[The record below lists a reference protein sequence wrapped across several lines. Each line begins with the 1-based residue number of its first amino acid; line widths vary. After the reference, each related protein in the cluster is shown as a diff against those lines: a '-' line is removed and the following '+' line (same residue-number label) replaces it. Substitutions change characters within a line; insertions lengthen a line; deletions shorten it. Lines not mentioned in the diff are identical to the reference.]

1 MNTIL
6 TEARRRSLETHDLAR
21 KHLNPA
27 LVDVLQIL
35 GFDVCYERA
44 CGSCL
49 YTTEGVEVLDMH
61 AGEGFAT
68 LGHNHPQVK
77 AVLQEVLEQDL
88 PGGVQ
93 IQFHVLSGML
103 AEALCRR
110 MPGSLDAVYFCSS
123 GAEAV
128 DAAMKFARVSTGR
141 PRFLSC
147 HGGYHGVHLG
157 PLSIC
162 GEPMFQERFG
172 PLLPGCAQVPHGD
185 LTRLEEELRRR
196 DVAAFILEPILGL
209 GVSVPSSDYL
219 PEVQRLCR
227 KYGTLFVMDEIQ
239 TGLGRTG
246 KWLALEHWNLEPD
259 MVLLSKC
266 LSGGYVPLA
275 AMVTRREIYNRLT
288 NRLERCYVHEST
300 FGRNT
305 MAMAAGLATLHAI
318 EEEGLI
324 ANAELRGM
332 QLRAGLLSIAGR
344 HPWIVNVRG
353 LGLMTAFDLGEP
365 ASFKRRMQCRAIRAA
380 SPGLLAQL
388 LVIPLFRDH
397 HILTMVSSK
406 NDCIKLLPPLGISE
420 AQVQQ
425 FLSGLEAVLEACE
438 TEGSGHWIMLF
449 EILQKVGVQTLRK
462 AALPLRS
469 AQSNGKV
476 TAEIA

>member
-1 MNTIL
+1 MNSIL
-6 TEARRRSLETHDLAR
+6 TEARRRSRETHDLAR
-21 KHLNPA
+21 QHLNPA
-27 LVDVLQIL
+27 LVDVLQLL

-44 CGSCL
+44 RGACL
-49 YTTEGVEVLDMH
+49 YTAAGHEVLDMH

-68 LGHNHPQVK
+68 IGHNHPRVK
-77 AVLQEVLEQDL
+77 DVLKEVLEHEL

-103 AEALCRR
+103 AEAISQR

-128 DAAMKFARVSTGR
+128 DAAMKFARVATGR

-147 HGGYHGVHLG
+147 QGGYHGVHFG

-162 GEPMFQERFG
+162 GDPMFQERFG
-172 PLLPGCAQVPHGD
+172 PLLPGCVQVPHGD
-185 LTRLEEELRRR
+185 LERLEEELKRR

-209 GVSVPSSDYL
+209 GVSVPEKHYL
-219 PEVQRLCR
+219 PEVQRLCQ
-227 KYGTLFVMDEIQ
+227 KYGTLFVLDEIQ

-246 KWLALEHWNLEPD
+246 KWLALEHWDLEPD

-266 LSGGYVPLA
+266 LSGGYVPLG
-275 AMVTRREIYNRLT
+275 AMVTRREIYNRVT
-288 NRLERCYVHEST
+288 NKLARCYVHEST

-318 EEEGLI
+318 EEEGLV
-324 ANAELRGM
+324 ANAELRGR
-332 QLRAGLLSIAGR
+332 QLRAGLLSIAER

-365 ASFKRRMQCRAIRAA
+365 ASFKRKMQCRAIRAA

-406 NDCIKLLPPLGISE
+406 NDCIKLLPPLSISE
-420 AQVQQ
+420 TQVHQ
-425 FLSGLEAVLEACE
+425 FLSGLEAVLEASE
-438 TEGSGHWIMLF
+438 TNGSGHWSMLF
-449 EILQKVGVQTLRK
+449 EILQKVGLQTLQKKRR
-462 AALPLRS
+462 LRNR
-469 AQSNGKV
+469 AQNNGRFA
-476 TAEIA
+476 TEIP